1 MNDFSLYQR
10 WVAAAV
16 GLACMVLPA
25 AMASAARGATANP
38 PKATSAPADSVEA
51 ILRQIPVDL
60 MPDGAM
66 TTEEGEALKKWAA
79 KNLAGAPIAAEV
91 TLDEAEGGPDAG
103 VLVCTV
109 PSQLSINGRK
119 VSCRIRAVYSKKDQV
134 ESALDAGSDT
144 LISIVGKLAAIDPL
158 VPEKGTV
165 KDGTLKIEVSGWTK
179 SYAFLRLSVK
189 LDSVSVREDAPAV
202 RSQAG
207 AKPPAKATPPPPA
220 PVSPPAPSKQPEA
233 DKPAPQPAQKT
244 TEFFG
249 TPAYGKRVIFVVDR
263 SGSMTDS
270 IDCVKHELK
279 RSIGA
284 LAEDK
289 EFHVFFYSSG
299 PPLEMPT
306 RQPIKATAE
315 NKQKAY
321 TFIDGV
327 KPQGETDPSTAFKRA
342 FECNPEEVYFLTDGE
357 FDRETVG
364 LVKGLN
370 DKASRVVGEGKVR
383 VHTIGFLYKSG
394 EALLKK
400 IAEQNGGQYKF
411 VSEADLAQPENKKAR

>member
-51 ILRQIPVDL
+51 ILRQIPADM

-66 TTEEGEALKKWAA
+66 TPEEGEALKTWASEH
-79 KNLAGAPIAAEV
+79 LAGAPIAAEV
-91 TLDEAEGGPDAG
+91 TFDGAEGGPDAG

-119 VSCRIRAVYSKKDQV
+119 VRCRIRAAYSKKDQV
-134 ESALDAGSDT
+134 ESVLDAGSDT
-144 LISIVGKLAAIDPL
+144 LVSIVGKLAAIDPL

-179 SYAFLRLSVK
+179 SYAFLCLGVK
-189 LDSVSVREDAPAV
+189 LDSVSVREEAPVV

-207 AKPPAKATPPPPA
+207 AKPPAKAPPPSA
-220 PVSPPAPSKQPEA
+220 PVSPPAPPKQPEA

-270 IDCVKHELK
+270 IDFVKYELK

-284 LAEDK
+284 LPEDK
-289 EFHVFFYSSG
+289 EFHVLFYSSG
-299 PPLEMPT
+299 PPIEMPT
-306 RQPIKATAE
+306 RKPIKATAE

-327 KPQGETDPSTAFKRA
+327 KPQGETDPSTALKQA
-342 FECNPEEVYFLTDGE
+342 FDCKPDEIYLLTDGE

-370 DKASRVVGEGKVR
+370 DKAGRVLGEGKVR
-383 VHTIGFLYKSG
+383 VHTIGFLYKTG
-394 EALLKK
+394 EAVLKK

-411 VSEADLAQPENKKAR
+411 VSESDLAQPENKKAR

>member
-1 MNDFSLYQR
+1 
-10 WVAAAV
+10 
-16 GLACMVLPA
+16 
-25 AMASAARGATANP
+25 
-38 PKATSAPADSVEA
+38 
-51 ILRQIPVDL
+51 
-60 MPDGAM
+60 
-66 TTEEGEALKKWAA
+66 
-79 KNLAGAPIAAEV
+79 
-91 TLDEAEGGPDAG
+91 
-103 VLVCTV
+103 
-109 PSQLSINGRK
+109 
-119 VSCRIRAVYSKKDQV
+119 
-134 ESALDAGSDT
+134 
-144 LISIVGKLAAIDPL
+144 VGKLAAIDPL

-165 KDGTLKIEVSGWTK
+165 KDGTFKIEVSGWTK
-179 SYAFLRLSVK
+179 SYAFLCLSVK
-189 LDSVSVREDAPAV
+189 LDSVSVREEAPVV

-207 AKPPAKATPPPPA
+207 AKPPAKAPPA
-220 PVSPPAPSKQPEA
+220 LVSPPAPSKQPEA
-233 DKPAPQPAQKT
+233 DKPTAQPPQKT

-289 EFHVFFYSSG
+289 EFHVIFYSSG
-299 PPLEMPT
+299 PPVEMPT
-306 RQPIKATAE
+306 RQVIKATAE

-321 TFIDGV
+321 AFIDGV

-370 DKASRVVGEGKVR
+370 DKAGRVLGEKKVR
-383 VHTIGFLYKSG
+383 VHTIGFIYKTG
-394 EALLKK
+394 EAILKK

-411 VSEADLAQPENKKAR
+411 VSESDLAQPENKKAR